1 MEIVSLGRAVPSKLS
16 GNVIDLSPV
25 GALTSKPYAFA
36 ARPWEL
42 RKTESVDVF
51 DALGSS
57 IRVDS
62 RGMEVLRVLPRINE
76 EINEEW
82 ISDKTRFACDG
93 LTRQRLDRPY
103 VRRDGKL
110 RPASWDEAFAAIAAR
125 IESVAGTKIAAV
137 AGDLADCESMLAL
150 HDLATALGS
159 PHLDCRQDG
168 AKLDP
173 SVRAGYV
180 FNSGLAGVEAA
191 DALLL
196 VGTNPRLEAPVLNA
210 RIRKS
215 WKAGGLRVGVIGSQ
229 ADLTYRYD
237 YLGAGAQTLNEV
249 VEGGHA
255 FADVLK
261 LADRPKTGR
270 ASCRERVCQYV

>member
-1 MEIVSLGRAVPSKLS
+1 MLMWVFFFKQKMAYESRMSDWSSDVCSS
-16 GNVIDLSPV
+16 DLSI
-25 GALTSKPYAFA
+25 
-36 ARPWEL
+36 
-42 RKTESVDVF
+42 DVF
-51 DALGSS
+51 DSLGSNV
-57 IRVDS
+57 RVDS

-93 LTRQRLDRPY
+93 LSRQRLDRPY

-125 IESVAGTKIAAV
+125 VEGVAGTKIAAV

-150 HDLATALGS
+150 HDLMTAPGS

-180 FNSGLAGVEAA
+180 FNSGIAGIEAA
-191 DALLL
+191 DAILL

-210 RIRKS
+210 RIRKR
-215 WKAGGLRVGVIGSQ
+215 WMAGGLRVGVVGPQ

-237 YLGAGAQTLNEV
+237 SLGAGSQTRSEEHTSELQSLIPQSY
-249 VEGGHA
+249 A
-255 FADVLK
+255 VLCWK
-261 LADRPKTGR
+261 TKIDRT
-270 ASCRERVCQYV
+270 Q